1 MPVAARRIPR
11 YPAGTVYLEE
21 NRMRRLMGV
30 VSAISLLSA
39 QPVLAVQQ
47 CSSAS
52 DQSAFEVQALRS
64 ELMVLATGCNDD
76 TQYNAFINRFKPDLQ
91 ANERAIAAYFS
102 HHYGRSAQ
110 TEHDHFVTELA
121 NAMSRQGSD
130 MGGDFCARNGLIFDE
145 VMSLPATTDLS
156 DFVAGKQLVP
166 ASVEICTP
174 ATSGSSKG
182 ATSVASKKHK

>member
-1 MPVAARRIPR
+1 
-11 YPAGTVYLEE
+11 
-21 NRMRRLMGV
+21 MRRLMGA
-30 VSAISLLSA
+30 VSAIALLSA
-39 QPVLAVQQ
+39 QPGLAAQQ
-47 CSSAS
+47 CPSQA

-76 TQYNAFINRFKPDLQ
+76 ARYNAFMHRFQPDLQ
-91 ANERAIAAYFS
+91 ANERAISTYFS

-121 NAMSRQGSD
+121 TAMSRQGSD

-145 VMSLPATTDLS
+145 VLALPAASDLS

-174 ATSGSSKG
+174 ASGGSSK
-182 ATSVASKKHK
+182 ATTSVASRKHK